1 MFECVHCV
9 PSNLVGNLTFTIT
22 DAKLYVPV
30 LTLSTEGNVKL
41 SKLLTEGFKRP
52 IYWNKYKM
60 IPNKTYNENNNNR
73 ELLDSSYQGVERLFV
88 LAYRDQGAANRVM
101 ADSHRRFFSS
111 KS

>member
-1 MFECVHCV
+1 
-9 PSNLVGNLTFTIT
+9 
-22 DAKLYVPV
+22 
-30 LTLSTEGNVKL
+30 
-41 SKLLTEGFKRP
+41 
-52 IYWNKYKM
+52 M